1 MTAQEQLDKLTESVG
16 KALADSYETG
26 YSHASNEILSEV
38 LNALMER
45 QKISRD
51 TAGLDTAIAIVKG
64 FQE

>member
-26 YSHASNEILSEV
+26 YSHASNEILAEV

-64 FQE
+64 FVE

>member
-64 FQE
+64 FVE

>member
-1 MTAQEQLDKLTESVG
+1 MTAQEQLDKLTESVS

-26 YSHASNEILSEV
+26 YSHASNEILAEV
-38 LNALMER
+38 INALTER
-45 QKISRD
+45 QKTSRD

>member
-26 YSHASNEILSEV
+26 YSHASNEILAEV
-38 LNALMER
+38 LNALTER

-64 FQE
+64 FQQ

>member
-26 YSHASNEILSEV
+26 YSHASNEILAEV
-38 LNALMER
+38 LNALTER
-45 QKISRD
+45 QKTSRD
-51 TAGLDTAIAIVKG
+51 TVGLDTAIAIVKG

>member
-26 YSHASNEILSEV
+26 YSHASNELLAEV
-38 LNALMER
+38 LNALTER

-64 FQE
+64 FQQ